1 MWLFLIPF
9 LPLLGFLINGLGCR
23 KLPRSLISLIGCST
37 VLASFALSLRAFSYT
52 ADNGVLTAVL
62 FDWIHAGNFS
72 LDFAVQVDRLTAV
85 MILVVTGVG
94 SIIHIY
100 SMGYM
105 HDDPGYGR
113 FFAYL
118 NLFTCAMLF
127 LVMGKNLVL
136 LFLGWEGVGLCSY
149 LLIGFW
155 FHDLKNSQAGEKAFI
170 VNRVGDLAFLLGLF
184 FLIANFGTLDIPQLQ
199 TQIAEKSE
207 ISQETRNVITIV
219 CLLLFFG
226 ACGKSAQFPL
236 YVWLPDA
243 MAGPTAVS
251 ALIHAATM
259 VTAGIYMICRL
270 NFLYVLASPWV
281 MMVIGGVAGFTALF
295 TALIAMAQTDI
306 KKVLAY
312 STISQLGFMF
322 MALSAG
328 AFATGIFHLTTH
340 AFFKALLFLSAG
352 AIIHALHGEQ
362 DIRKMGGL
370 IHHKELKLIGL
381 VFIIGSLAIAG
392 FPFLSGFYS
401 KDQILA
407 HLHYH
412 TASGH
417 FFWKVLFGVAVFT
430 ALLTAFY
437 MFRLVTLVFFGTA
450 RTDKETLEHLHAP
463 DWSMQFALVVLAVLS
478 VIGGGVESYLL
489 PIHPVSEPIAHA
501 LHESHHLIVG
511 ISVVVALTGIVFGFL
526 LYRPAVS
533 PVSRLTANPVGRGIH
548 HVVQNKFYVDEIY
561 YYLFVWPMY
570 LTSAILW
577 YVVDRIL
584 IDTILVNGV
593 AKLCYQIGLGF
604 KRFSTGV
611 VNLATI
617 TMVAGSLFLLGYI
630 LVKLY

>member
-1 MWLFLIPF
+1 MSFL
-9 LPLLGFLINGLGCR
+9 
-23 KLPRSLISLIGCST
+23 
-37 VLASFALSLRAFSYT
+37 LSLNAFSHT
-52 ADNGVLTAVL
+52 VDDNIITEVL

-72 LDFAVQVDRLTAV
+72 LDFSLQVDRLSAV
-85 MILVVTGVG
+85 MLLVVTGVG
-94 SIIHIY
+94 FIIHVY
-100 SMGYM
+100 SIGYM
-105 HDDPGYGR
+105 HEDPGYGR
-113 FFAYL
+113 FFSYL
-118 NLFTCAMLF
+118 NLFTCSMLF

-155 FHDLKNSQAGEKAFI
+155 FHDLKNSKAGEKAFI
-170 VNRVGDLAFLLGLF
+170 VNRIGDLAFLLGLF

-199 TQIAEKSE
+199 AQFDAKPE
-207 ISQETRNVITIV
+207 ISAETRQVVTIV
-219 CLLLFFG
+219 CLLLFLG

-270 NFLYVLASPWV
+270 KFLYLLASPCV
-281 MMVIGGVAGFTALF
+281 MMIIGAVAGFTALF
-295 TALIAMAQTDI
+295 AAIIATAQTDI

-322 MALSAG
+322 MALSVG

-340 AFFKALLFLSAG
+340 AFFKALLFLAAG

-362 DIRKMGGL
+362 DIRKMGAL
-370 IHHKELKLIGL
+370 LKHKELKVTGF
-381 VFIIGSLAIAG
+381 VFVIAALAISG

-407 HLHYH
+407 HLYH
-412 TASGH
+412 QSGTGIL
-417 FFWKVLFGVAVFT
+417 FWKILFLVAVFT

-437 MFRLVTLVFFGTA
+437 MFRLVTLVFFGTS

-463 DWSMQFALVVLAVLS
+463 DWSMHFALIVLAILS
-478 VIGGGVESYLL
+478 VIGGSVESYLL
-489 PIHPVSEPIAHA
+489 PIHPLSKAMTHT
-501 LHESHHLIVG
+501 LHESHLLIVG
-511 ISVVVALTGIVFGFL
+511 ISVGVALTGILCGFL

-533 PVSRLTANPVGRGIH
+533 PVSRLTANPVGKLLHQVI
-548 HVVQNKFYVDEIY
+548 QNKFYVDEIY
-561 YYLFVWPMY
+561 YYLFVWPLY
-570 LTSAILW
+570 LTSALLW
-577 YVVDRIL
+577 YLIDRLL
-584 IDTILVNGV
+584 IDTLLVNGV
-593 AKLCYQIGLGF
+593 AKCFYQISLGL

-611 VNLATI
+611 VNLATL
-617 TMVAGSLFLLGYI
+617 TMVAGSLFLFGYI